1 VVDTNVYVS
10 GLLWTGLPHDLL
22 SAAEAGQLTL
32 VATPAII
39 EEVREVLARPKFA
52 TRMRT
57 LTTSVD
63 ELLESLLGIVQIL
76 QEPKVVRVVR
86 ADPDD
91 DKFIACAVAAR
102 VRWLVSSD
110 THLLS
115 LRRYKSIRIVTPQQF
130 WTAWGARL
138 KKRKNSCTPT
148 LSKSGKRGQA

>member
-1 VVDTNVYVS
+1 MAKVHIVVDTNVYVS

-22 SAAEAGQLTL
+22 SAAEKGQLTL

-52 TRMRT
+52 ARMST
-57 LTTSVD
+57 LTTPVD
-63 ELLESLLGIVQIL
+63 ELMASFLGIVQII
-76 QEPKVVRVVR
+76 QEPKVVRIVR

-102 VRWLVSSD
+102 VRWLISGD

-115 LRRYKSIRIVTPQQF
+115 MKQYRNIRIVTPQQF
-130 WTAWGARL
+130 WAVWGTRL
-138 KKRKNSCTPT
+138 QNRNTS
-148 LSKSGKRGQA
+148 

>member
-1 VVDTNVYVS
+1 MAKVRIVVDTNVYVS

-22 SAAEAGQLTL
+22 SAAETGHLTL
-32 VATPAII
+32 VTTPAII
-39 EEVREVLARPKFA
+39 EEVREVLVRPKFA
-52 TRMRT
+52 ARIRT

-63 ELLESLLGIVQIL
+63 ELLESLLGIVQII

-102 VRWLVSSD
+102 VRWVISGD

-130 WTAWGARL
+130 WTVWGTRL
-138 KKRKNSCTPT
+138 RSGNTP
-148 LSKSGKRGQA
+148 

>member
-1 VVDTNVYVS
+1 MAKVRIVVDTNVYVS

-22 SAAEAGQLTL
+22 SAAETGHLTL
-32 VATPAII
+32 VTTSAI
-39 EEVREVLARPKFA
+39 EEVREVLVRPKFA
-52 TRMRT
+52 ARIRT

-63 ELLESLLGIVQIL
+63 ELLESLLGIVQII

-102 VRWLVSSD
+102 VRWVISGD

-115 LRRYKSIRIVTPQQF
+115 LQRYKSIRIVTPQQF
-130 WTAWGARL
+130 WTVWGTRL
-138 KKRKNSCTPT
+138 KSRNTP
-148 LSKSGKRGQA
+148 

>member
-1 VVDTNVYVS
+1 NVYVS

-22 SAAEAGQLTL
+22 SAAETEQLTL
-32 VATPAII
+32 VTTPAII

-52 TRMRT
+52 ARMRT

-63 ELLESLLGIVQIL
+63 ELMESFLGIVQII
-76 QEPKVVRVVR
+76 QEPRVVQVVR

-102 VRWLVSSD
+102 VRWLISGD

-115 LRRYKSIRIVTPQQF
+115 MKQYRSTRLVTPQQF
-130 WTAWGARL
+130 WTVWGARL
-138 KKRKNSCTPT
+138 QSRNTP
-148 LSKSGKRGQA
+148 

>member
-1 VVDTNVYVS
+1 VT
-10 GLLWTGLPHDLL
+10 
-22 SAAEAGQLTL
+22 
-32 VATPAII
+32 TPAII

-52 TRMRT
+52 ARMNT

-63 ELLESLLGIVQIL
+63 ELMESFLGIVQII

-102 VRWLVSSD
+102 VRWLISGD

-115 LRRYKSIRIVTPQQF
+115 MKQYRSIRIVTPQQF
-130 WTAWGARL
+130 WTVWGTRL
-138 KKRKNSCTPT
+138 QSRNIP
-148 LSKSGKRGQA
+148 

>member
-1 VVDTNVYVS
+1 VAKVRIVMDTNVYVS

-22 SAAEAGQLTL
+22 SVAETGHLTL
-32 VATPAII
+32 VTTPAII

-52 TRMRT
+52 ARMRT

-76 QEPKVVRVVR
+76 QEPKVMRVVR

-102 VRWLVSSD
+102 VRWLVSGD
-110 THLLS
+110 THLLD
-115 LRRYKSIRIVTPQQF
+115 LQRHKSIRIVTPQQF
-130 WTAWGARL
+130 WTVWGPRL
-138 KKRKNSCTPT
+138 KKRNTP
-148 LSKSGKRGQA
+148 

>member
-1 VVDTNVYVS
+1 MAKVCIVVDNVYVS

-22 SAAEAGQLTL
+22 STAETAHLTL
-32 VATPAII
+32 VTTPAII

-63 ELLESLLGIVQIL
+63 ELLESLLGIVQIM

-86 ADPDD
+86 SDPDD

-102 VRWLVSSD
+102 MRWLISGD

-130 WTAWGARL
+130 WTVWGTQL
-138 KKRKNSCTPT
+138 KSRNTP
-148 LSKSGKRGQA
+148 